1 MCQSLLYS
9 FLQLPDVIVPPL
21 IGYRVSIV
29 NATDPNDYSDVSPLL
44 PPGTDVFTF
53 TGVPTGRT
61 YNVTVI
67 TINDVGESLAATVEF
82 G

>member
-1 MCQSLLYS
+1 M
-9 FLQLPDVIVPPL
+9 F
-21 IGYRVSIV
+21 IV
-29 NATDPNDYSDVSPLL
+29 NATDSNDYSDVSPLL
-44 PPGTDVFTF
+44 PLLPPGTTEYTF

-67 TINDVGESLAATVEF
+67 AINGVGQSEATIEF

>member
-1 MCQSLLYS
+1 M
-9 FLQLPDVIVPPL
+9 
-21 IGYRVSIV
+21 SIV
-29 NATDPNDYSDVSPLL
+29 NATDPIIDYSNVSSLL
-44 PPGTDVFTF
+44 PPGTTDYTI

-67 TINDVGESLAATVEF
+67 AINGVGESLAATIEF

>member
-1 MCQSLLYS
+1 M
-9 FLQLPDVIVPPL
+9 
-21 IGYRVSIV
+21 SIV

-61 YNVTVI
+61 YTVTVI
-67 TINDVGESLAATVEF
+67 AINDVGESLAATVKF